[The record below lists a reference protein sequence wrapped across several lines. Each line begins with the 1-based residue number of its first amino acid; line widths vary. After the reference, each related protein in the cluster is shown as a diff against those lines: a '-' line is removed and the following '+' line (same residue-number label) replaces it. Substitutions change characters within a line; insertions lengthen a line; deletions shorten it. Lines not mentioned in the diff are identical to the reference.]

1 MIQSSLLFESVEEI
15 FRRVFRE
22 LKPRTAMPEFTVR
35 FRPYVHM
42 DSKIELNTERTHI
55 EVRMSDQLESAPAP
69 VQEALA
75 HILLSKLYRKKIAPQ
90 YDRRYRLYTERED
103 VQRKSMLV
111 KSARGRKQIVAAKG
125 KAYDLEEM
133 FDQLNEQFFDNL
145 LTRPRLTWSPRR
157 SRRTLGHWDPAH
169 NTIVISRIFDHPN
182 VPRFLVEYILYHEML
197 HIKHPVEHCNG
208 RRRVHTK
215 PFYEDER
222 KFPQYKEAVALI
234 KRI

>member
-1 MIQSSLLFESVEEI
+1 MIQSSLLFESVEDI

-22 LKPRTAMPEFTVR
+22 LKPRTALPEIVVR

-42 DSKIELNTERTHI
+42 DSKIQLDDERTHI
-55 EVRMSDQLESAPAP
+55 EVRISDQLEGAPAP

-75 HILLSKLYRKKIAPQ
+75 HILISKLYRKKIAPQ

-103 VQRKSMLV
+103 VQRKSLLV
-111 KSARGRKQIVAAKG
+111 KGARGRKQIVAAKG

-145 LTRPRLTWSPRR
+145 LTRPRLSWSPRR

-169 NTIVISRIFDHPN
+169 NTIVISRIFDHPE
-182 VPRFLVEYILYHEML
+182 VPQFLVEYIMYHEML
-197 HIKHPVEHCNG
+197 HIKHPIEHCDG

-222 KFPQYKEAVALI
+222 KFPQYKEANALI